1 MLGNLLRAG
10 DKSLSKSKDLN
21 SLLGLHSGWRRETLN
36 KNIVNYVQ
44 SDKFYEEK
52 WNCVRRVRSTTG
64 VRRLKF

>member
-52 WNCVRRVRSTTG
+52 
-64 VRRLKF
+64 